1 MKLRVTG
8 LYLRNKRRGDKT
20 MAEMIHMSKVRQEV
34 GRDSGTYVLIAALSH
49 LRGVILGFAG

>member
-1 MKLRVTG
+1 
-8 LYLRNKRRGDKT
+8 
-20 MAEMIHMSKVRQEV
+20 MAEMIHVSKVRQEV

>member
-1 MKLRVTG
+1 
-8 LYLRNKRRGDKT
+8 
-20 MAEMIHMSKVRQEV
+20 MAEMIHVSKARPEV